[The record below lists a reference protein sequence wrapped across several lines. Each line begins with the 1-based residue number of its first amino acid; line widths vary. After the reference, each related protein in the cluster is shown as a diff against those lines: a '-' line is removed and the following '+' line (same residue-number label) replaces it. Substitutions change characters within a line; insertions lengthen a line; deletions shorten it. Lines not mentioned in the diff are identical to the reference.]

1 MKGSIGWYKNQWLDI
16 NNIFIAATDR
26 GLKFGDGIFETILI
40 KHNKP
45 ILFDEHIKRLEK
57 SSKILN
63 INLKLNKLNLKR
75 IINEGITKLSIK
87 DNEFGSVRINYS
99 RGTNKGRSLKINSS
113 SITNSVDNLW
123 LEFYQIQPDF
133 APISVYIS
141 QQEKRNEFSLISK
154 CKTFSYNQSIQVL
167 LEANQKSF
175 DDSILLN
182 TSGELCCGSTF
193 NLLIKRNTHWITP
206 RKESGCL
213 EGIMVEKALKLK
225 IAKEELIFPEFQE
238 DDIIVAINSLSCRQI
253 NKVNDLKL
261 RSNFDPIYFWKLLY
275 N

>member
-16 NNIFIAATDR
+16 NNIFISATDR

-75 IINEGITKLSIK
+75 IIDEGITKLSIK

-99 RGTNKGRSLKINSS
+99 RGNNKGRSLKINSS

-182 TSGELCCGSTF
+182 TSGELCCGSSF

-225 IAKEELIFPEFQE
+225 IAKEQLIFPEFQE

>member
-16 NNIFIAATDR
+16 NNIFISATDR

-40 KHNKP
+40 KHKKP

-75 IINEGITKLSIK
+75 IIDEGITKLSIK

-182 TSGELCCGSTF
+182 TSGELCCGSSF

-225 IAKEELIFPEFQE
+225 IAKEQLIFPEFQE

-261 RSNFDPIYFWKLLY
+261 RSTFDPIYFWKLLY

>member
-1 MKGSIGWYKNQWLDI
+1 M
-16 NNIFIAATDR
+16 
-26 GLKFGDGIFETILI
+26 
-40 KHNKP
+40 
-45 ILFDEHIKRLEK
+45 FDQHIKRLEK
-57 SSKILN
+57 SSRILN
-63 INLKLNKLNLKR
+63 INLKLNKSSLKR
-75 IINEGITKLSIK
+75 LINEGITKLSLK
-87 DNEFGSVRINYS
+87 DHELGSVRLNYS

-133 APISVYIS
+133 SPISVYIS
-141 QQEKRNEFSLISK
+141 QQETRNEFSLISK

-225 IAKEELIFPEFQE
+225 IAKEQLIFPEFQE